1 MTNTIKYIENNL
13 DRISTLATL
22 EKFDLL
28 LSSVNAI
35 AQKDIQNVDLIISL
49 INKMEALRFEMA
61 YNKGLE
67 AVSSRLDKV
76 LAYEV
81 LKLSRIAYKG
91 KELIKAINDVLYY
104 EINEGFKEELVKEL
118 ATL

>member
-13 DRISTLATL
+13 NQISLLGTL

-35 AQKDIQNVDLIISL
+35 AQKNIQNVEIIISL

-81 LKLSRIAYKG
+81 LKLSRIVYKG

-104 EINEGFKEELVKEL
+104 EINDGFKEELVKEL
-118 ATL
+118 TTL